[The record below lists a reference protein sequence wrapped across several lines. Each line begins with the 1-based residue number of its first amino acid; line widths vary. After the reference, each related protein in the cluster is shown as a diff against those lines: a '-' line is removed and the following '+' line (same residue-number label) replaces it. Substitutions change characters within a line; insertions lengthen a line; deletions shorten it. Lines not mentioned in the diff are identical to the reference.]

1 MTNQQKW
8 KLLAKRLEE
17 IEVYYRCLG
26 KVQFDMECCAPEE
39 GIGPAGEDMAVLGKQ
54 VHTLTHAKPY
64 QRLVVEL
71 YQDSEGLTP
80 IQKKAVE
87 HLYESYARTKN
98 ISAKLSFEMDQA
110 FNRAYGDW
118 LAAKKAND
126 FSLFRDSFAAL
137 IDYTRQTID
146 LREEKKASYYDTCL
160 DDYEKGGS
168 IAQMDAFF
176 DALKARIVPL
186 VQRIQTEGKPIR
198 EDFMS
203 RPVPIP
209 QQEAMSR
216 YLLEL
221 EGLRQS
227 ALVLMTTEHP
237 FTDHYGPTDVRVTTH
252 YYEENFISN
261 IFSTLH
267 EGGHA
272 LFMQNE
278 PRELYDEHCADNM
291 TSAMHETISRF
302 YENIIG
308 RSEAFVGFVAPKIR
322 ELSGGVFDD
331 VSERELY
338 EAVNIVRPDLIRMEA
353 DELSYC
359 LHILVRYELEKAF
372 VNGEITVDKIPA
384 LWKAK
389 YKEYLGVEV
398 PDDARGC
405 LQDVH
410 WTGSYG
416 YFPSYALGN
425 AYGAQ
430 ILRTMEKDF
439 DVDAAVRAGDLC
451 KIRDWLTRRVFSIA
465 SLSTPDEWIRAIT
478 GESLNVNYY
487 LDYLEEK
494 FTKLYALNEKEM
506 N

>member
-8 KLLAKRLEE
+8 KKLSALLEE
-17 IEVYYRCLG
+17 IEAYGRCLG

-39 GIGPAGEDMAVLGKQ
+39 GIAPAGEDMAILGKQ
-54 VHTLTHAKPY
+54 LHKLTHAKGY
-64 QRLVVEL
+64 EKLLVEL
-71 YQDSEGLTP
+71 HADSEGLTQV
-80 IQKKAVE
+80 QKKAVE
-87 HLYESYARTKN
+87 HLYDNYARSRN
-98 ISAKLSFEMDQA
+98 ISAALSYEMDMA
-110 FNRAYGDW
+110 SSRAYGDW
-118 LAAKKAND
+118 LAAKKADD

-137 IDYTRQTID
+137 IGYTRKAID

-168 IAQMDAFF
+168 IAQLDAFF

-186 VQRIQTEGKPIR
+186 MQCIRTEGKPIR
-198 EDFMS
+198 EDFLT

-221 EGLRQS
+221 EGLRKS

-237 FTDHYGPTDVRVTTH
+237 FTDHYGPNDVRVTTH

-278 PRELYDEHCADNM
+278 PKELYEDHCADNM
-291 TSAMHETISRF
+291 SCAMHECISRF
-302 YENIIG
+302 YENIVG
-308 RSEAFVGFVAPKIR
+308 RSAEFIHFVTPKLR
-322 ELSGGVFDD
+322 ELSGGSFDD
-331 VSERELY
+331 VSEQELY
-338 EAVNIVRPDLIRMEA
+338 EAVNIARPGLIRMEA

-372 VNGEITVDKIPA
+372 VNGEITVDEVPA

-389 YKEYLGVEV
+389 YREYLGVEV

-410 WTGSYG
+410 WTGAYG

-439 DVDAAVRAGDLC
+439 DVYAAVGAGELW
-451 KIRDWLTRRVFSIA
+451 KLRDWLTEHVFSIA
-465 SLSTPDEWIRAIT
+465 SLTTPDEWIRAIT
-478 GESLNVNYY
+478 GEGLNVDYY

-494 FTKLYALNEKEM
+494 FTKIYDLN
-506 N
+506 